1 MGHRLSTWAVVAC
14 AALLAACAPA
24 YAASLQ
30 VSPTSVTLQ
39 AERNADGLTL
49 RNTGTTTLHAQV
61 RVYRWTQHDGDDR
74 LEPTRDIAASPPMVE
89 LAPGAQQLVRVIRL
103 TAPPTAAESAYRLIV
118 DELPLESTGEAA
130 RPGLQF
136 VLRYS
141 VPVFLMPAGADEV
154 APVLRVRVGRDS
166 EGPFIEIDNSGQRHA
181 QVADLAYVDAGGGRH
196 AVAPGLSGYVLPGA
210 RKRWPL
216 PSTFTVSNTGTF
228 KARING
234 EPVERSL
241 SLDSTAP

>member
-1 MGHRLSTWAVVAC
+1 MGLRRPAWAIVAC
-14 AALLAACAPA
+14 AVLLAAGAPVH
-24 YAASLQ
+24 AASLQ

-74 LEPTRDIAASPPMVE
+74 MEPSRDIAASPPMVE

-103 TAPPTAAESAYRLIV
+103 AAPPATSETAYRLIV
-118 DELPLESTGEAA
+118 DELPLESTGGEA

-141 VPVFLMPAGADEV
+141 IPVFLLPQGGAEV
-154 APVLRVRVGRDS
+154 APALRVRVGSDG
-166 EGPFIEIDNSGQRHA
+166 EGSFIQIDNDGLRHA

-196 AVAPGLSGYVLPGA
+196 VVAPGLSGYVLPGA
-210 RKRWPL
+210 HKRWQL

-241 SLDSTAP
+241 SLDSIAP

>member
-1 MGHRLSTWAVVAC
+1 MGHRLPAWAVVAC

-24 YAASLQ
+24 FAASLQ

-61 RVYRWTQHDGDDR
+61 RVYRWTQQDGDDH

-103 TAPPTAAESAYRLIV
+103 AAPPATSETAYRLIV
-118 DELPLESTGEAA
+118 DELPLESTGGEA

-141 VPVFLMPAGADEV
+141 VPVFLLPAGADEV

-166 EGPFIEIDNSGQRHA
+166 EGSFIEIDNSGRRHA
-181 QVADLAYVDAGGGRH
+181 QVADLAYIDADGARH

-210 RKRWPL
+210 MKRWSL
-216 PSTFTVSNTGTF
+216 SSTFTVSNTGTF